1 MSRATTAAVEA
12 RTAAVVRL
20 LLSGGTRSDVI
31 AHAADHW
38 GLSSRQVDRLLA
50 AARLQIKSDWDRE
63 RPPLSSDTLMRL
75 MERHSA
81 LIRLHS
87 GC

>member
-1 MSRATTAAVEA
+1 MSRATAAAVEA

-31 AHAADHW
+31 AHAAVHW
-38 GLSSRQVDRLLA
+38 SLSSRQVDRLLA

-63 RPPLSSDTLMRL
+63 RPPLSSETLMCL
-75 MERHSA
+75 MEKHSA
-81 LIRLHS
+81 LIRS
-87 GC
+87 RMGR